1 MGLIYRILNRFCSQP
16 ISPVYYT
23 EQLVDSYNGR
33 SLVGDDLEGK
43 IAIVTGGYGGIG
55 GAITRRLLIEG
66 CTVYV
71 CGRNAEKIDAFIKQ
85 LNDKGFTKAFPLI
98 IDNSNHESVRRELDN
113 LLNMVNVD
121 ILVNCA
127 GVFTEADRTH
137 RFRSVSIE
145 EYTHVVNIN
154 LKSSMLFSYY
164 IIQHMLSNN
173 IRGHVLNIS
182 SVNGLF
188 KSESFTPYG
197 ISKASVI
204 AFTES
209 LSKKYKG
216 DIIVNGIA
224 PGPVVSDMSHK
235 FLGDNIVRGGGNS
248 LNRYNIP
255 EEIAALVAYLCSKN
269 GCFFN
274 GRTIEASSCHK
285 V

>member
-1 MGLIYRILNRFCSQP
+1 MGLINKVLNHFCSQP

-23 EQLVDSYNGR
+23 EQLVESYNGR
-33 SLVGDDLEGK
+33 SLAGSDLKGK
-43 IAIVTGGYGGIG
+43 FAIVTGGYGGIG
-55 GAITRRLLIEG
+55 GAISRRLLIEG

-71 CGRNAEKIDAFIKQ
+71 CGRNEEKIRTFIKQ
-85 LNDKGFTKAFPLI
+85 LEDKGLSKAMPLV

-113 LLNMVNVD
+113 LLNQVNVD

-137 RFRSVSIE
+137 RFRSVPIE
-145 EYTHVVNIN
+145 DYTNVIDIN

-164 IIQHMLSNN
+164 IIQHMLSKN

-182 SVNGLF
+182 SVNGLI
-188 KSESFTPYG
+188 KSETFTPYG
-197 ISKASVI
+197 ISKASLI

-209 LSKKYKG
+209 LSRKYKD

-235 FLGDNIVRGGGNS
+235 FLGDNIVRGGSNS